1 MIFWSKLYIQ
11 RIFIVYLVRNTL
23 HEIGRRLPGTL
34 ATKTKIPIPK
44 EGQGL
49 DDTDN
54 RIKQKKF
61 IDSIKKISTI
71 LIKDKNQAQV
81 STKNSNP
88 HIETATSD
96 ENSGSGLIL
105 ITNSL
110 Y

>member
-1 MIFWSKLYIQ
+1 M
-11 RIFIVYLVRNTL
+11 

-81 STKNSNP
+81 SAENSNAR
-88 HIETATSD
+88 IEIATSD
-96 ENSGSGLIL
+96 ENAG
-105 ITNSL
+105 TD
-110 Y
+110 